1 MRCGALQHMLGLL
14 KSIREQTRKQLGDTI
29 KVQIWKDDGDRT
41 VEVPADLAT
50 LMNTNGLR
58 SSFDSLSFT
67 HRKEYC
73 RWITEARKE
82 ETRSRRLVKAI
93 EMLRQGIKTPG

>member
-58 SSFDSLSFT
+58 
-67 HRKEYC
+67 
-73 RWITEARKE
+73 WITEARKE